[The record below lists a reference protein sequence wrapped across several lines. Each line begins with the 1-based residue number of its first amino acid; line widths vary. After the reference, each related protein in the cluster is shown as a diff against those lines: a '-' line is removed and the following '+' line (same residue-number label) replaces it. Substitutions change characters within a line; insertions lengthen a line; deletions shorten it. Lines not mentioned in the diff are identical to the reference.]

1 MNKSEKLIN
10 DLGMQVVKLCIVLGI
25 MFLFRFLVS
34 KVLVLDKNEFFNTG
48 LTVMDVAIGAVNAII
63 LVFLMKFGL
72 HLDRNYELINFPKA
86 MKIGKWI
93 VILST
98 SIVAYKIYYR
108 IAKHILRR
116 REIDSY
122 HVGFLIISLLIL
134 ARLAVLLFTNMD
146 KITDLFVGKIKLVLR
161 EPEVEPEELIAED
174 KAPKC
179 TGCGRK
185 IKENETFCS
194 QCGTKVA

>member
-34 KVLVLDKNEFFNTG
+34 KVLVLDKNEFFSTG

-72 HLDRNYELINFPKA
+72 HLDRNYEVINFPKA

-134 ARLAVLLFTNMD
+134 ARLAVLLFTNME

-161 EPEVEPEELIAED
+161 EPVPEIDDETPEE
-174 KAPKC
+174 PKPTC
-179 TGCGRK
+179 AGCGRPFEK
-185 IKENETFCS
+185 DVVFCS
-194 QCGTKVA
+194 QCGKKVA

>member
-1 MNKSEKLIN
+1 MNKSEKLLN
-10 DLGMQVVKLCIVLGI
+10 DLGMQVVKLCIILGI
-25 MFLFRFLVS
+25 MFIFRFLVT

-48 LTVMDVAIGAVNAII
+48 LTVMDVAIGVVNAII
-63 LVFLMKFGL
+63 LAFLLKFGL
-72 HLDRNYELINFPKA
+72 YLDKHCEIINFPKA

-98 SIVAYKIYYR
+98 AIVAYKIYYR
-108 IAKHILRR
+108 IAKHIFRR
-116 REIDSY
+116 REIDNY

-161 EPEVEPEELIAED
+161 EPQEEPEEPVVED

-179 TGCGRK
+179 NGCGRK
-185 IKENETFCS
+185 IGHGESFCP
-194 QCGTKVA
+194 QCGAKVA